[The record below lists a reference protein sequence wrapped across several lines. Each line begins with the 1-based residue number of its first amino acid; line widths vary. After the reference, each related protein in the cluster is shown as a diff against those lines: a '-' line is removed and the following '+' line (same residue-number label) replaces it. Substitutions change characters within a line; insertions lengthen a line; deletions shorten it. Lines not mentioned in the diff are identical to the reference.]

1 MLREILEKK
10 NLPVIHV
17 DPDDVRLEYS
27 ISGGDHV
34 TVEKVEARVIP
45 VRIDNRDVNYIE
57 LAFDPISLENNDGN
71 DSADCVMV
79 DDSYNIY
86 FEARFSPELFK
97 DIADGA
103 LLHDAESP
111 LSLENFLDYN
121 NFKHQDQY
129 PAGMNVQVLGFSTVV
144 NGKRVLDHQDP
155 IPKFFYEV
163 GEIPIFSRLN

>member
-27 ISGGDHV
+27 INRGNHV

-57 LAFDPISLENNDGN
+57 LTFDPINLENDGGN
-71 DSADCVMV
+71 DDADCVTV

-86 FEARFSPELFK
+86 FEARFLPELFR
-97 DIADGA
+97 DLADRA
-103 LLHDAESP
+103 LVQDAELP
-111 LSLENFLDYN
+111 LTLEVCLVSKISNCW
-121 NFKHQDQY
+121 
-129 PAGMNVQVLGFSTVV
+129 S
-144 NGKRVLDHQDP
+144 
-155 IPKFFYEV
+155 
-163 GEIPIFSRLN
+163 